1 MIFSYTE
8 LKRMLEFSEQHNKEN
23 IWLKTVNS
31 GIVDEKYIQTQYD
44 RWDEKDNFVDITDYS
59 NL

>member
-23 IWLKTVNS
+23 IYLKTVNC

-44 RWDEKDNFVDITDYS
+44 RLNKKDNLICVTDDE

>member
-8 LKRMLEFSEQHNKEN
+8 LKRMLEFSEKHNKEN
-23 IWLKTVNS
+23 IWLETINS
-31 GIVDEKYIQTQYD
+31 RIVDEKYIQTQYD
-44 RWDEKDNFVDITDYS
+44 RWDEKDNFVNITDYS

>member
-23 IWLKTVNS
+23 IWLKTISS

-44 RWDEKDNFVDITDYS
+44 RWDEKDNFIDITDYS

>member
-23 IWLKTVNS
+23 IYLETMNCS
-31 GIVDEKYIQTQYD
+31 IVDEKYIQTQKD
-44 RWDEKDNFVDITDYS
+44 RWSEKDNLICITDDE

>member
-23 IWLKTVNS
+23 IWLETVNS

>member
-23 IWLKTVNS
+23 IWLETVNC
-31 GIVDEKYIQTQYD
+31 GIVDVKCIQTQHD
-44 RWDEKDNFVDITDYS
+44 RWDKKDVFEDITDYE